1 MSLSQYIPG
10 NFKYGTNVNI
20 TGQFTNLSSAGAFNL
35 PTVQNGATSA
45 PVTVSHL
52 ELTAATTLSR
62 AQGILSIKNTNSP
75 DGEDIQVT
83 VNGIEFPIGRGSLI
97 FLAISQNN
105 VLKII

>member
-1 MSLSQYIPG
+1 MASSQYIPG

-20 TGQFTNLSSAGAFNL
+20 TGQFTNLSSSGAFNV

-45 PVTVSHL
+45 PVDVSHL
-52 ELTAATTLSR
+52 DLTETTTLSH

-83 VNGIEFPIGRGSLI
+83 VNCIEFPIEPGNLL
-97 FLAISQNN
+97 FLVISKTTVQ
-105 VLKII
+105 KII